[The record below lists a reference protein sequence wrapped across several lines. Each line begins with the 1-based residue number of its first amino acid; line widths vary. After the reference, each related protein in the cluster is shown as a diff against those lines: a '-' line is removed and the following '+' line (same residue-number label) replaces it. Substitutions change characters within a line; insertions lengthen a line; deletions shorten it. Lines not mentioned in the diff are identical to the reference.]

1 MKAKTKAQKGSGSAV
16 TLTAFPSYADDW
28 QIYDATESDAELEA
42 RFYYEFARESQT
54 ALRVVKSLC
63 HFTPAEIMRGQRG
76 HLWKPV
82 CQLDALHP
90 SLDPLAMALLPD
102 FDLERVSW
110 HALAKDKKES
120 AIRVFAP
127 LEEAFRPLDEL
138 ELADFHTGAFR
149 RQDSRR
155 SDRAPRWLG
164 SSRFHGHGV
173 EEAAFR
179 IDWSAGPQAV
189 QAAMKRWFVNRK
201 HEIREFAR
209 DGRLPGKPS
218 MVRHYFAAKDKE
230 GAKHP
235 RQKQARALRG
245 LAAMRLLSNRTL
257 KEAIELTKRV
267 TRETTYAGSI
277 DPNTHKPKG
286 RSAWNRGIEAARQ
299 TFRDLFFAP
308 DELSVEWRRIEG
320 LPESEEPISYRQ
332 YLARK

>member
-1 MKAKTKAQKGSGSAV
+1 
-16 TLTAFPSYADDW
+16 
-28 QIYDATESDAELEA
+28 
-42 RFYYEFARESQT
+42 
-54 ALRVVKSLC
+54 
-63 HFTPAEIMRGQRG
+63 
-76 HLWKPV
+76 
-82 CQLDALHP
+82 
-90 SLDPLAMALLPD
+90 
-102 FDLERVSW
+102 
-110 HALAKDKKES
+110 
-120 AIRVFAP
+120 
-127 LEEAFRPLDEL
+127 
-138 ELADFHTGAFR
+138 
-149 RQDSRR
+149 
-155 SDRAPRWLG
+155 
-164 SSRFHGHGV
+164 
-173 EEAAFR
+173 
-179 IDWSAGPQAV
+179 
-189 QAAMKRWFVNRK
+189 
-201 HEIREFAR
+201 
-209 DGRLPGKPS
+209 